1 MPPRAP
7 APSGS
12 ICGLGRIV
20 MGIFTDEF
28 DLAGYVEQQAMK
40 IEDLQNR
47 ELFRNIIGDMFSQLY
62 QHMYAEYHG
71 LEQRML
77 AELPRPV
84 EAPDIMTGLCRR
96 RDYDQTDKELYP
108 MDAAD
113 LLEKKIPA
121 ADVLA
126 HLQEGK
132 AYALFPVFFAGE
144 TAQLQTILQQRRK
157 FSGTVKSDYSEVS
170 AAFEL
175 RPCRRYLQQ
184 MEELYGV
191 TGQNGLPWRSVLAPY
206 LYKFAE
212 VWITSLDGWEDDQA
226 VERVTIDYAEYRD
239 VIHEDMVPLWNIQP
253 WQAHTSCY
261 PEPCM
266 DRTSYEHR
274 LYASQFPD
282 ASQYLL
288 DQSAAEVRNVRWQGK
303 DLVITCDQ
311 QEAADWSLL
320 RFYPVNGAE
329 KYGYRVYG
337 NQHNQSFARNLLE
350 SYGQRI
356 KTRTEVERFLRSFV
370 CMRDFS
376 LQDVR
381 LRKTAG
387 RADTYSTDAFI
398 DYEFRTGSREYT
410 LELDFRAGQEDY
422 RNMDVISF
430 LVTNLQHYFPEY
442 ECAGRLV

>member
-1 MPPRAP
+1 
-7 APSGS
+7 
-12 ICGLGRIV
+12 

-28 DLAGYVEQQAMK
+28 DLTGYVKQQAMK
-40 IEDLQNR
+40 IDDLENR

-77 AELPRPV
+77 AEVPHPA

-96 RDYDQTDKELYP
+96 RDYDRTDKELYP

-113 LLEKKIPA
+113 LLKKEIPA
-121 ADVLA
+121 ADVLE
-126 HLQEGK
+126 HVQQGK
-132 AYALFPVFFAGE
+132 GYALFPVFFAGE
-144 TAQLQTILQQRRK
+144 TSELQNLLRQRRK
-157 FSGTVKSDYSEVS
+157 FSGTVKSDYCEV
-170 AAFEL
+170 AATFEL
-175 RPCRRYLQQ
+175 RPCRQYLQQ
-184 MEELYGV
+184 IEALYDV
-191 TGQNGLPWRSVLAPY
+191 TGQNGLPWRSVLSPY
-206 LYKFAE
+206 LYKYAE
-212 VWITSLDGWEDDQA
+212 VWITSLENWDGDQA
-226 VERVTIDYAEYRD
+226 IERVILDYAEFRD

-253 WQAHTSCY
+253 WKAHTSCY

-282 ASQYLL
+282 ACQYLL
-288 DQSAAEVRNVRWQGK
+288 ASSDAEIRSVRWQGG
-303 DLVITCDQ
+303 DLIISCDQ
-311 QEAADWSLL
+311 QEAEDWPLL
-320 RFYPVNGAE
+320 RLYPVSSSE

-337 NQHNQSFARNLLE
+337 NQHNQSFARNLLA

-356 KTRTEVERFLRSFV
+356 KTRAEVERFLRSFR
-370 CMRDFS
+370 CMGDFT
-376 LQDVR
+376 LQDIH
-381 LRKTAG
+381 LCKNTGQAE
-387 RADTYSTDAFI
+387 TYSTDAFI

-410 LELDFRAGQEDY
+410 LALDFQAKQEDY
-422 RNMDVISF
+422 RNLDVISF